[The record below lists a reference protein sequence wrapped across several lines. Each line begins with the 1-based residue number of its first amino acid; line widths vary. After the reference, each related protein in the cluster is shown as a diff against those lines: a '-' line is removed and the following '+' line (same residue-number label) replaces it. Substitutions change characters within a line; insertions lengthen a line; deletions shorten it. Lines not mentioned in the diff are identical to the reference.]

1 MSFLYCAS
9 IMQKNCEKFQ
19 SLEKII
25 FIKAAPHN
33 GARRFGQCFDPGE
46 SMENAGILDVFPIFH
61 TARLG
66 QKIRRSPLSSLCGV
80 ALGSQGIPRELPV
93 SKEYFIH
100 PRRGSLNCQFSIVNC
115 QLSIQRSLPR
125 LIQTRIPASGGRP
138 PGPLP
143 GAGPGSCGRSSLR
156 GRAGRPEWP
165 RPHPS
170 SASGGC
176 PG

>member
-1 MSFLYCAS
+1 M
-9 IMQKNCEKFQ
+9 IQKMVR
-19 SLEKII
+19 
-25 FIKAAPHN
+25 AAPHN
-33 GARRFGQCFDPGE
+33 GARRFGQCFDPSE

-80 ALGSQGIPRELPV
+80 ALGSQGIPGELPV